1 MPKAADRLAPDWK
14 HWLNM
19 ATVTVDEA
27 IFLSLNVDPRIKS
40 VRDFSS
46 KKGLTKLDGLNL
58 KERLS
63 PYADRLNQV
72 EAALLARVLP
82 SLIQYAP
89 IPLDRSKI
97 PLGLQSFIVWVKN
110 LPTSWGL
117 PAELEGLM
125 NAKLPTRDSPREIA
139 SYQKILIAL
148 VVKHY
153 KYDPAHEKSPVTSQ
167 IRGRLEA
174 VGLSLDDETI
184 RKCLKNSARHLKPGS
199 LPQKSDK

>member
-1 MPKAADRLAPDWK
+1 MPKAADRLAPDWD

-19 ATVTVDEA
+19 ASVTVDEA

-40 VRDFSS
+40 VRNLAS
-46 KKGLTKLDGLNL
+46 KKGLTESDGLKL
-58 KERLS
+58 KERLA
-63 PYADRLNQV
+63 PYTDRLSQV
-72 EAALLARVLP
+72 ESALVARVLP
-82 SLIQYAP
+82 SFIRHAP
-89 IPLDRSKI
+89 LPLDRSKI
-97 PLGLQSFIVWVKN
+97 QVGLQDFIKWVKTLTIN
-110 LPTSWGL
+110 WDL
-117 PAELEGLM
+117 PAELESLI

-139 SYQKILIAL
+139 SYQKILVAL
-148 VVKHY
+148 VVKQY
-153 KYDPAHEKSPVTSQ
+153 NYDPSDEKSPVTSQ